1 MDRTLTLAIIIGST
15 REGRFG
21 DTVARWFAKEA
32 ASHGGFA
39 VDLIDLL
46 DLNLPSSHRARP
58 TPEVDAFR
66 KRPDARMSVT
76 CPTT

>member
-21 DTVARWFAKEA
+21 DTVARWFAREA

-39 VDLIDLL
+39 IDVIDLL
-46 DLNLPSSHRARP
+46 DITLPPSHCA
-58 TPEVDAFR
+58 
-66 KRPDARMSVT
+66 
-76 CPTT
+76 